1 MFSPRVIPA
10 LTLIED
16 GLYRTKKFKKPSY
29 VGDPLN
35 AVRIF
40 NEKEVDE
47 LIVLDISPERGW
59 HKGRSQLFA
68 EMASEAFMPMAFGGN
83 IQHMEDIEKVFSM
96 GYDKAIINSAAI
108 THFDLIKSAA
118 ERFGGQSI
126 VVSIDVGQNLFR
138 KSQVFTDL
146 GRKAAGLDPVDH
158 AMNCEKAGA
167 GEIIIRSIEH
177 DGLMEGFD
185 MTLISNVANSVSIPV
200 VATGGAGSLADI
212 KAALNAGA
220 HSVCAGSMFVYH
232 GPHRAVLINYPNN
245 KQIEKLLDLP
255 EWKS

>member
-1 MFSPRVIPA
+1 M
-10 LTLIED
+10 
-16 GLYRTKKFKKPSY
+16 K
-29 VGDPLN
+29 
-35 AVRIF
+35 
-40 NEKEVDE
+40 
-47 LIVLDISPERGW
+47 
-59 HKGRSQLFA
+59 
-68 EMASEAFMPMAFGGN
+68 
-83 IQHMEDIEKVFSM
+83 DIEKVFSM
-96 GYDKAIINSAAI
+96 GYDKVIINSAAI
-108 THFDLIKSAA
+108 THFDLIKSAT

-138 KSQVFTDL
+138 KSQIFTDL
-146 GRKAAGLDPVDH
+146 GRKPAGLNPVDH

-185 MTLISNVANSVSIPV
+185 MTLISNVANAVSIPV

-232 GPHRAVLINYPNN
+232 GPHRAVLINYPNIE
-245 KQIEKLLDLP
+245 QIKKLLDLP
-255 EWKS
+255 EWQT